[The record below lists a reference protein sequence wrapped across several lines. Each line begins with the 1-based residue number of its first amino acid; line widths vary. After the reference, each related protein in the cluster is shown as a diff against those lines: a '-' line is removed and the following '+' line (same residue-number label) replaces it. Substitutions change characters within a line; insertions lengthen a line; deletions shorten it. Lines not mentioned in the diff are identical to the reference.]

1 MASVVNRI
9 IKNTG
14 WLYAK
19 MGITLFL
26 SLLTTRLV
34 LSALGTTDFG
44 IYNVVGGAIGM
55 LGFLSSAMSSTTQRF
70 MSYAEGE
77 NNQASKIVIFNISL
91 VIHFCVA
98 LLSVVIL
105 IGAGFYLLNGVLNIP
120 EERLPAVYV
129 VYGSLVCSTFFTITT
144 VPYEAVLN
152 SHENMKYYSLV
163 SILDAI
169 LKLIVA
175 YYCTKTTY
183 DSLII
188 YGILMSVVPILIL
201 TIMRI
206 YCHAKYT
213 ECKISVIKYYDKNK
227 AKDIVKF
234 ASWSLLGQIGG
245 IVGNYG
251 QNIIS
256 NIFFGVIINAA
267 EGVCAQVHSMLLVFS
282 NNMLKS
288 LNPVIV
294 KSEGEH
300 NREKM
305 ISWSLRGCKYAFIM
319 FIWLT
324 VPFAFEANYILQL
337 WLGEVPE
344 WTVFFIQ
351 MVFLRTQIE
360 LMFGSLVISLGAI
373 GEIQSYNKIYSGL
386 FITAL
391 GIVYVA
397 NSLGSG
403 PEFRYWLLLFFII
416 VQGVATIFL
425 SNRYFGLQYF
435 RYFESVLKPVL
446 ILTIS
451 VISPAYLICQLLAE
465 GPCRLII
472 TTITTWVVLVI
483 SLFTFFTDRSEK
495 NYIKNILKKVFLSL
509 NIRIKI

>member
-19 MGITLFL
+19 MGVSLFL

-77 NNQASKIVIFNISL
+77 NNQADKIIIFNISL
-91 VIHFCVA
+91 VIHLCVA

-105 IGAGFYLLNGVLNIP
+105 IVAGFYLLNGVLNIP
-120 EERLPAVYV
+120 EERMPAVYV

-152 SHENMKYYSLV
+152 SHENMKYYSMV
-163 SILDAI
+163 SILDAV
-169 LKLIVA
+169 LKLLLA
-175 YYCTKTTY
+175 YYCTKTSY
-183 DSLII
+183 DSLIV
-188 YGILMSVVPILIL
+188 YGILMSAVPVLIL
-201 TIMRI
+201 TVMRI

-213 ECKISVIKYYDKNK
+213 ECKISVIKYFDKSK
-227 AKDIVKF
+227 AKEIVKF

-256 NIFFGVIINAA
+256 NIFFGVVINAA

-300 NREKM
+300 DREKM

-324 VPFAFEANYILQL
+324 VPFAFEANYILRL
-337 WLGEVPE
+337 WLDVIPE

-360 LMFGSLVISLGAI
+360 LMFGSLVTSLGAT
-373 GEIQSYNKIYSGL
+373 GDIQSYNKVYSGL
-386 FITAL
+386 FIAAL
-391 GIVYVA
+391 GIVYAA
-397 NSLGSG
+397 NSMGAG

-416 VQGVATIFL
+416 IQGGATVYL
-425 SNRYFGLQYF
+425 SNKHFGLQYWQYYKF
-435 RYFESVLKPVL
+435 VFKPV
-446 ILTIS
+446 ILLAVV
-451 VISPAYLICQLLAE
+451 VIIPAYLVSQFFEE
-465 GPCRLII
+465 GPYRLMLTII
-472 TTITTWVVLVI
+472 TTWIVIII
-483 SLFTFFTDRSEK
+483 SLFTFFTDKTEK
-495 NYIKNILKKVFLSL
+495 SYIKSILQ
-509 NIRIKI
+509 KIFIGINR